1 MASISYLWRR
11 GARYHYRRRL
21 YLRKI
26 VNRPITVPLTTADP
40 VEARR
45 LATRLSVKWEVL
57 TMQMFDRAGRGFLKA
72 GELESVFRVALDEEL
87 GLAMASRLDG
97 DMTAGLDRRPLRV
110 LEATYRIAARLPVD
124 ADSVPSDLIDELTD
138 GFSAKDRA
146 AVVLMLKSLAPH
158 RSARRD
164 AECVLHQLSA
174 PVTDRTIGDARV
186 QLLLARAEAQAR
198 ANFAGHPLAI
208 RQGDPFAAL
217 LDDDVVAA
225 IRRAAA
231 VGTADTNGAAT
242 GSGDSHAPAGSLFL
256 IPDTRRFSE
265 VIEPTIAL
273 IRGSGSW
280 NADMDQRRR
289 VIHGFVWI
297 TGDKRLCDYG
307 PADAQHFAQT
317 LRKLPVEFR
326 WGTFAEGAM
335 SRPLDEV
342 LADIKAMKVKTP
354 RSDRT
359 YNRDLTIMAR
369 FSRELAKTSWRSRY
383 GKDLIVDF
391 LAYAASIPENPGD
404 PDRMPWMEEQLVC
417 AFSSPI
423 YTGGGGC
430 KRRLKADPQGVVW
443 QDAAYWVPLLLAYT
457 FMSREEA
464 CGLECEEV
472 VFDVSTPFL
481 LVKANMTKSKDGVT
495 AAGLKR
501 PSRYRVIPL
510 HPELLRLGFEEY
522 VEAIESEGHKML
534 FPELYRG
541 DLAKRGGVR
550 FYATCGRYLLDHVD
564 RITPLLRTA
573 SGKRADLHSMR
584 TSGGSALEDSQAK
597 QIHVDDIMGH
607 ARKGT
612 GPRSYSKAWFAKGG
626 AAILEKRLALMCEA
640 TPNVTAHLTP
650 ASLGLLPLEERSR
663 TGSSVGCASRR
674 KG

>member
-1 MASISYLWRR
+1 
-11 GARYHYRRRL
+11 
-21 YLRKI
+21 
-26 VNRPITVPLTTADP
+26 
-40 VEARR
+40 
-45 LATRLSVKWEVL
+45 
-57 TMQMFDRAGRGFLKA
+57 MQMFDRAGRGFLKA
-72 GELESVFRVALDEEL
+72 GELESVFRAGLDEEL

-97 DMTAGLDRRPLRV
+97 GMAAVLDRRPLRV
-110 LEATYRIAARLPVD
+110 LEATYRIAARLPAD

-138 GFSAKDRA
+138 GFSAQDRA

-164 AECVLHQLSA
+164 AEHVLHQLSA
-174 PVTDRTIGDARV
+174 PVTERTIGDARV

-198 ANFAGHPLAI
+198 ATFASHPLVV

-217 LDDDVVAA
+217 LDDDVVAT
-225 IRRAAA
+225 IRR
-231 VGTADTNGAAT
+231 GTAGHQTPADM
-242 GSGDSHAPAGSLFL
+242 GSAVDSDPYSAPASSLFL
-256 IPDTRRFSE
+256 MPDTRRFSE
-265 VIEPTIAL
+265 IIEPTIAS
-273 IRGSGSW
+273 IRGSGDW
-280 NADMDQRRR
+280 NADMEQRRR
-289 VIHGFVWI
+289 VIRGFAWI
-297 TGDKRLCDYG
+297 SGDKRLCDYG
-307 PADAQHFAQT
+307 PADAQLFAET
-317 LRKLPVEFR
+317 LRNLPVDFR
-326 WGTFAEGAM
+326 WGTATEGAM
-335 SRPLDEV
+335 SRPLEEV
-342 LADIKAMKVKTP
+342 LAEIKAMPAKTP

-359 YNRDLTIMAR
+359 FNRDLTIMAR
-369 FSRELAKTSWRSRY
+369 FSRELAKTAWRPKF

-391 LAYAASIPENPGD
+391 NAFTTSIKAIPGET
-404 PDRMPWMEEQLVC
+404 DRMPWTEEQLVC

-430 KRRLKADPQGVVW
+430 KRRLKADPQGNVW

-464 CGLECEEV
+464 CGLECVEII
-472 VFDVSTPFL
+472 FDVTTPFL

-510 HPELLRLGFEEY
+510 HPELLRLGFEDY
-522 VEAIESEGHKML
+522 VAAIEAEGHKML

-550 FYATCGRYLLDHVD
+550 FYATTGRYVLDYVD

-584 TSGGSALEDSQAK
+584 TSGGSALEDSRAK

-612 GPRSYSKAWFAKGG
+612 GPRNYSKAWFAKGG

-640 TPNVTAHLTP
+640 TPNVTAHLARAP
-650 ASLGLLPLEERSR
+650 LALLPLEERSR
-663 TGSSVGCASRR
+663 TGSSVGCASR
-674 KG
+674 KKA

>member
-1 MASISYLWRR
+1 
-11 GARYHYRRRL
+11 
-21 YLRKI
+21 
-26 VNRPITVPLTTADP
+26 
-40 VEARR
+40 
-45 LATRLSVKWEVL
+45 
-57 TMQMFDRAGRGFLKA
+57 MQMFERAGRGFLKA
-72 GELESVFRVALDEEL
+72 GELESVFRAGLDEEL

-97 DMTAGLDRRPLRV
+97 GMAAGLDRRPLRV
-110 LEATYRIAARLPVD
+110 LEATYRIAARLPAD

-138 GFSAKDRA
+138 GFSAQDRA

-164 AECVLHQLSA
+164 AEHVLHQLSA

-198 ANFAGHPLAI
+198 ATFASHPLVV

-217 LDDDVVAA
+217 LDDDVVAT
-225 IRRAAA
+225 IRR
-231 VGTADTNGAAT
+231 GTAGHQTPADM
-242 GSGDSHAPAGSLFL
+242 GSAVDSDPYAAPASSLFL
-256 IPDTRRFSE
+256 MPDTRRFSE
-265 VIEPTIAL
+265 IIEPTIAS
-273 IRGSGSW
+273 IRGSGDW
-280 NADMDQRRR
+280 NADMEQRRR
-289 VIHGFVWI
+289 VIRGFAWI
-297 TGDKRLCDYG
+297 SGDKRLCDYG
-307 PADAQHFAQT
+307 PADAQLFAKT
-317 LRKLPVEFR
+317 LRDLPVDFR
-326 WGTFAEGAM
+326 WGTATEGAM
-335 SRPLDEV
+335 SRPLADV
-342 LADIKAMKVKTP
+342 LAEIEAMPAKTP

-359 YNRDLTIMAR
+359 FNRDLTIMAR
-369 FSRELAKTSWRSRY
+369 FSRELAKTAWRPKF

-391 LAYAASIPENPGD
+391 NAFTTSIKAIPGET
-404 PDRMPWMEEQLVC
+404 DRMPWTEEQLVC

-430 KRRLKADPQGVVW
+430 KRRLKADPQGNVW

-464 CGLECEEV
+464 CGLECVEII
-472 VFDVSTPFL
+472 FDVTTPFL

-510 HPELLRLGFEEY
+510 HPELLRLGFEDY
-522 VEAIESEGHKML
+522 VAAIEAEGHKML

-550 FYATCGRYLLDHVD
+550 FYATTGRYVLDYVD

-584 TSGGSALEDSQAK
+584 TSGGSALEDSRAK

-612 GPRSYSKAWFAKGG
+612 GPRNYSKAWFAKGG
-626 AAILEKRLALMCEA
+626 AAILEKRLVLMCEA
-640 TPNVTAHLTP
+640 TPNVMAHLARAP
-650 ASLGLLPLEERSR
+650 LALLPLEERSR
-663 TGSSVGCASRR
+663 TGSSVGCASR
-674 KG
+674 KKA